1 MAEYRSVRSKK
12 NQNQLVMVI
21 IFAVLLVLF
30 FVTIGF
36 KLLINTSLFI
46 ANITS
51 GSKNAGQTKSE
62 DFVLAPELLSLP
74 DATSSAQLDIHGTAV
89 DRSEL
94 SFVVN
99 GDNQK
104 ELTVDGD
111 TFDETIRLQKGNN
124 EIVLE
129 MRIPKQNIFKKSVVY
144 TVLFQDSK
152 PNLIIDSPV
161 DGSRTNQTDINVVG
175 ATDSDVAI
183 RVNGS
188 PTTVS
193 ADGKFNY
200 PLRLHDGENVITITA
215 TNLAGTVETKELKV
229 IFESN

>member
-1 MAEYRSVRSKK
+1 MTEYRSARGKK
-12 NQNQLVMVI
+12 NQQQLFMVI
-21 IFAVLLVLF
+21 IFAILLVLF
-30 FVTIGF
+30 FVTVGF

-51 GSKNAGQTKSE
+51 GSKNAGQTQSE

-74 DATSSAQLDIHGTAV
+74 DATSSAQLEIHGTAT

-94 SFVVN
+94 SLIVN

-104 ELTVDGD
+104 QLTVDGD

-124 EIVLE
+124 EIILE
-129 MRIPKQNIFKKSVVY
+129 MRIPKQNIFKKSVIY
-144 TVLFQDSK
+144 SVLYQDSK
-152 PNLIIDSPV
+152 PNVAIDSPA
-161 DGSRTNQTDINVVG
+161 DGSRTNQTDITVSG
-175 ATDSDVAI
+175 TTDADVSI
-183 RVNGS
+183 RVNGF
-188 PTTVS
+188 PTTVN
-193 ADGKFNY
+193 ADGKFNA
-200 PLRLHDGENVITITA
+200 PVRLHDGENTIIVTA